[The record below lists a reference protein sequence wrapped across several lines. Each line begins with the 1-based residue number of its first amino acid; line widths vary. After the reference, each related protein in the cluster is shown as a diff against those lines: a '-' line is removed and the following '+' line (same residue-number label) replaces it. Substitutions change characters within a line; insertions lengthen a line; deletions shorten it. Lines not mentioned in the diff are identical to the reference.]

1 MQLSEGLAR
10 AFASMG
16 RLVHDWQ
23 GDLTQGDYAT
33 LVRLSAAEC
42 TRSRDLAEAEGL
54 DPSTMSRRLA
64 SLAERGFVDRH
75 PDPADRRAQVI
86 GLTDP
91 GREAMLAERTR
102 RLELITGALGDWT
115 QEDRDELARL
125 LSRLSESIEARRAG
139 GEESR

>member
-1 MQLSEGLAR
+1 
-10 AFASMG
+10 MG